1 MDEMDRNGESDAES
15 DLFWESELSLYIP
28 GLLEGGSSAAAGS
41 ELELCI
47 NADSPSSQY
56 VNNQLWIT
64 RGN

>member
-1 MDEMDRNGESDAES
+1 MDEMDRNGESDEKS
-15 DLFWESELSLYIP
+15 DLFWENELSIYSWVVGSML
-28 GLLEGGSSAAAGS
+28 SSAAAGS

>member
-1 MDEMDRNGESDAES
+1 MDEMDRNGRKRYF
-15 DLFWESELSLYIP
+15 LGSELSLYIV
-28 GLLEGGSSAAAGS
+28 GLLEGGSSAAGGS